1 MIANLTAILLH
12 CTPLQNMT
20 WYILGL
26 TFPVIG
32 NLILWLDW
40 PWKTKILVI
49 KFCTKKHYISKYQY
63 SIVPLRFILLESKL
77 KKGIN
82 NVIFLNSFT
91 EVIWND
97 TTKVDSFEKQH
108 LHFGGDNNNINQI
121 GMMYP
126 NKSFWLWRHL
136 SIFCCLY
143 VFVERYQLLFN
154 RIQQN
159 K

>member
-1 MIANLTAILLH
+1 
-12 CTPLQNMT
+12 MT
-20 WYILGL
+20 WNILGL

-63 SIVPLRFILLESKL
+63 SIVPLRSILLESKL
-77 KKGIN
+77 KKGTN
-82 NVIFLNSFT
+82 NVIFFWIVSQRWYET
-91 EVIWND
+91 IQQ
-97 TTKVDSFEKQH
+97 KVDSFEKQH